1 MNLIRGEKQITFSLA
16 GSLSEL
22 DRLSDKLRMVGENWD
37 LSDRVVLQMNLAL
50 DELFTN
56 VVSYGIDNQVQQQ
69 VSFFLDHRGDEIK
82 IVVTDSGKPFDPT
95 RAPEPELDLPLD
107 QQPLGGLGI
116 FLMRQYTDKI
126 EYRRENEK
134 NIVTL
139 TKKI

>member
-1 MNLIRGEKQITFSLA
+1 MTLFSGDKQITFSLA

-22 DRLSDKLRMVGENWD
+22 DRLSDKLKMVGDQWNLND
-37 LSDRVVLQMNLAL
+37 KTVLQMNLAL

-56 VVSYGIDNQVQQQ
+56 VVSYGIDNQADQQI
-69 VSFFLDHRGDEIK
+69 SFSLDNFGDEIR
-82 IVVTDSGKPFDPT
+82 IIVTDSGKPFDPT
-95 RAPEPELDLPLD
+95 RAPDPDLDLPLD
-107 QQPLGGLGI
+107 KQPVGGLGI

-139 TKKI
+139 TKKL

>member
-1 MNLIRGEKQITFSLA
+1 MTLNSGAKQITFSLA

-22 DRLSDKLRMVGENWD
+22 DRLSDKLKMVGERWN
-37 LSDRVVLQMNLAL
+37 LSEKAILQMNLAL

-56 VVSYGIDNQVQQQ
+56 VVSYGIDNQVNQQI
-69 VSFFLDHRGDEIK
+69 SFTLDHCGEEIK

-95 RAPEPELDLPLD
+95 RAPDPELDLPLD
-107 QQPLGGLGI
+107 KQPVGGLGI
-116 FLMRQYTDKI
+116 FLMRQYTDKV

>member
-1 MNLIRGEKQITFSLA
+1 MTLISGDKKITFSLA

-22 DRLSDKLRMVGENWD
+22 DRLSDKLKMVGDQWNLNEKT
-37 LSDRVVLQMNLAL
+37 VLQMNLAL

-56 VVSYGIDNQVQQQ
+56 VVSYGIDSQGHQQI
-69 VSFFLDHRGDEIK
+69 SFSLDHCGEKII
-82 IVVTDSGKPFDPT
+82 IVVTDNGKPFDPT
-95 RAPEPELDLPLD
+95 RAPDPDLDLPLD
-107 QQPLGGLGI
+107 KQPVGGLGI
-116 FLMRQYTDKI
+116 FLMRQYTDEI

>member
-1 MNLIRGEKQITFSLA
+1 MTLNSGEKQITFSLA

-22 DRLSDKLRMVGENWD
+22 DRLSDMLRMVGERWN
-37 LSDRVVLQMNLAL
+37 LSDKAVLQMNLAL

-56 VVSYGIDNQVQQQ
+56 VVSYGLDDQVHKE
-69 VSFFLDHRGDEIK
+69 VSFSLDYCDGVIK
-82 IVVTDSGKPFDPT
+82 IVVTDRGRPFDPT
-95 RAPEPELDLPLD
+95 NAPDPDRN
-107 QQPLGGLGI
+107 QPLEKQPIGGLGI
-116 FLMRQYTDKI
+116 FLIRQYTDKI

>member
-1 MNLIRGEKQITFSLA
+1 MASISEDKQITFSLT

-22 DRLSDKLRMVGENWD
+22 DHLSDKLKMVGERWNIGEKT
-37 LSDRVVLQMNLAL
+37 VLQMNLAL

-56 VVSYGIDNQVQQQ
+56 VVNYGIDNQAHQKVT
-69 VSFFLDHRGDEIK
+69 FTLDHCGKEIR

-95 RAPEPELDLPLD
+95 RAPKPELNLPLHK
-107 QQPLGGLGI
+107 QPVGGLGI

>member
-1 MNLIRGEKQITFSLA
+1 MTLISGDKQITFSLA

-22 DRLSDKLRMVGENWD
+22 DRLSDKLKMVGDQWSLNEKT
-37 LSDRVVLQMNLAL
+37 VLQMNLAL

-56 VVSYGIDNQVQQQ
+56 VVSYGIDDQAEQQI
-69 VSFFLDHRGDEIK
+69 SFMLDNCGDEIK
-82 IVVTDSGKPFDPT
+82 IVVTDSGRPFDPT
-95 RAPEPELDLPLD
+95 RAPDPALDLPLD
-107 QQPLGGLGI
+107 KQPVGGLGI